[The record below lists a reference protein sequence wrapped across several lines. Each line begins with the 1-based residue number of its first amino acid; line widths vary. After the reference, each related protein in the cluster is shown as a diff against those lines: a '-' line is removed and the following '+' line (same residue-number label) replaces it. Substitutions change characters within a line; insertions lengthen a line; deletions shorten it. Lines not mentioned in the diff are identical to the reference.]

1 MHTSFPKG
9 TPLYFKLKNGETST
23 GKFKDKK
30 SGKILLEDSRILNIE
45 DLSLITIRKLKAE
58 VSKSEK
64 KITFRI

>member
-9 TPLYFKLKNGETST
+9 TPLYFKFKDGETST

-30 SGKILLEDSRILNIE
+30 SGKILLEDGRILNIE
-45 DLSLITIRKLKAE
+45 DLSLITIRKLKTE
-58 VSKSEK
+58 VSKSER